1 MWTILIMYIADGDS
15 FESARDM
22 DNVIIMNF
30 ANAKYVGGGFLN
42 RAVEQEEVLCRS
54 STLFSSINSRRAKE
68 VCL

>member
-42 RAVEQEEVLCRS
+42 RAVAQEEVLCRS
-54 STLFSSINSRRAKE
+54 SSLFSSINSRRAKE